1 MEINI
6 NKMCSI
12 SINKC
17 FAHTYNFWIYESAAL
32 CIQNK
37 KMSSESPGASSCRLD
52 RFWLLGLALWVGL
65 FGKKYKLREM
75 APNYEFFIEIKIL
88 HFPG

>member
-32 CIQNK
+32 CIQK
-37 KMSSESPGASSCRLD
+37 KKNVE
-52 RFWLLGLALWVGL
+52 WVSR
-65 FGKKYKLREM
+65 REQ
-75 APNYEFFIEIKIL
+75 L
-88 HFPG
+88 